1 MPHSLRGRRKEY
13 AEMAEDSPTIRFGV
27 FELNVYTRELRKD
40 GKKVPI
46 QEQPLRVLVS
56 LLERPGELVTRD
68 ELREKLWQSDT
79 FVDFDTGLNKAIT
92 KIRDVLEDSA
102 ASPRFVETL
111 PKRGYR
117 FIAPVEKLAP
127 APEQRA
133 PDPTS
138 LETRPAEAV
147 KSGYGGK
154 TKLTAA
160 GVSFLLLLIVIAWLR
175 WSRERPASR
184 IRSIAVLPLVNLSGD
199 SNQEYF
205 ADGMT
210 DELITDLAQIHSLR
224 VISRTSVMQF
234 KNTKKNLPDIAAQL
248 NVDAIVE
255 GSVMRSGDHV
265 RITAQLLDAR
275 QDRHLW
281 AASYERGMVDLIGL
295 QGQVAKSIAD
305 QVKVSLTT
313 EEDARLAKRSPT
325 DPEAFDA
332 LLKGRF
338 LWNRRIPAA
347 AEKAIGYFREAVDKD
362 PGNAEAWA
370 SLAGCYAS
378 IGADIGSAD
387 PAKVAPEAR
396 EAVQKALKLDAN
408 LAEAHATLAKI
419 KLWYDWDWTG
429 SEQEFRRAI
438 ELNPNDSA
446 TLLSYSLYLQVRKR
460 FDESLEENRRAI
472 DLDPLNILGSMHLA
486 WLYTDAHEGDKA
498 VEQSK
503 RVLEMD
509 PAFTGAYL
517 YVARGYELQGKWP
530 EAIAAFEKT
539 RGVYNAGYL
548 AGVAHV
554 WAASGNRGQAE
565 AALSKLEEFSRQNYV
580 SPLSFAGYYAALGD
594 RDRAF
599 EWLEKGYR
607 QRAPPMIALEV
618 SYVWDNLR
626 TDPRFHSLERRVGFR

>member
-160 GVSFLLLLIVIAWLR
+160 GLSFLLLLIVIAWLR

-210 DELITDLAQIHSLR
+210 D
-224 VISRTSVMQF
+224 
-234 KNTKKNLPDIAAQL
+234 
-248 NVDAIVE
+248 
-255 GSVMRSGDHV
+255 
-265 RITAQLLDAR
+265 
-275 QDRHLW
+275 
-281 AASYERGMVDLIGL
+281 
-295 QGQVAKSIAD
+295 
-305 QVKVSLTT
+305 
-313 EEDARLAKRSPT
+313 
-325 DPEAFDA
+325 
-332 LLKGRF
+332 
-338 LWNRRIPAA
+338 
-347 AEKAIGYFREAVDKD
+347 
-362 PGNAEAWA
+362 
-370 SLAGCYAS
+370 
-378 IGADIGSAD
+378 
-387 PAKVAPEAR
+387 
-396 EAVQKALKLDAN
+396 
-408 LAEAHATLAKI
+408 
-419 KLWYDWDWTG
+419 
-429 SEQEFRRAI
+429 
-438 ELNPNDSA
+438 
-446 TLLSYSLYLQVRKR
+446 
-460 FDESLEENRRAI
+460 
-472 DLDPLNILGSMHLA
+472 
-486 WLYTDAHEGDKA
+486 
-498 VEQSK
+498 
-503 RVLEMD
+503 
-509 PAFTGAYL
+509 
-517 YVARGYELQGKWP
+517 
-530 EAIAAFEKT
+530 
-539 RGVYNAGYL
+539 
-548 AGVAHV
+548 
-554 WAASGNRGQAE
+554 
-565 AALSKLEEFSRQNYV
+565 
-580 SPLSFAGYYAALGD
+580 
-594 RDRAF
+594 
-599 EWLEKGYR
+599 
-607 QRAPPMIALEV
+607 
-618 SYVWDNLR
+618 
-626 TDPRFHSLERRVGFR
+626 